1 MSTIGLNAHLLNLSA
16 SYRGAGIHCY
26 IHQLLLNLPTA
37 APQHRYL
44 AFLNDARMS
53 SPHTALQLR
62 RTRWPTQKPS
72 PRIVWEQTVLPI
84 ATYTE
89 QLDLL
94 HSLAFV
100 RPLVAHCP
108 VVITI
113 YDLSFVRMPERFP
126 RFQRFYLQTM
136 TRYSARRAAR
146 LLVISQ
152 STKDDVVRFC
162 GVSPDKIVVTYCG
175 VDEQFAPRSRH
186 EVEAFRAAKGLPSR
200 FILYLG
206 TLEPRKN
213 VPQIVKAYSQLRSH
227 DLSRNYKLVIAGAK
241 GWGYDEVFAAVEQ
254 HDLKDDV
261 IFAGYVPAEEL
272 PLWYNAAELFVYPSL
287 FEGFGLPVLEAMA
300 CGTPAITSNV
310 SSLPEVAG
318 DAALTITPT
327 DTRAL
332 SAAMTQ
338 VLCDAALRAQLR
350 ERGLRQAAQFSW
362 QRTAQQTAQVYADVL
377 KLDVTK

>member
-1 MSTIGLNAHLLNLSA
+1 M
-16 SYRGAGIHCY
+16 
-26 IHQLLLNLPTA
+26 
-37 APQHRYL
+37 
-44 AFLNDARMS
+44 
-53 SPHTALQLR
+53 QLR
-62 RTRWPTQKPS
+62 LTRWHTQKPL
-72 PRIVWEQTVLPI
+72 PRIVWEQMVLPI

-100 RPLVAHCP
+100 RPIVACCP

-126 RFQRFYLQTM
+126 RFQRLYLQTL

-152 STKDDVVRFC
+152 STKDDVVQFC
-162 GVSPDKIVVTYCG
+162 GVSSDKIVVTYCG

-186 EVEAFRAAKGLPSR
+186 EVETFRAAKGLPSR

-213 VPQIVKAYSQLRSH
+213 VPQIVRAYAALRSH
-227 DLSRNYKLVIAGAK
+227 DLSHDYKLVIAGAK

-254 HDLKDDV
+254 SGIKDDV
-261 IFAGYVPAEEL
+261 TFAGYVPAEEL

-332 SAAMTQ
+332 SDAMECA
-338 VLCDAALRAQLR
+338 LHDASLRAQLR
-350 ERGLRQAAQFSW
+350 ERGLRRASQFSW
-362 QRTAQQTAQVYADVL
+362 QRAAQQTAQVYADVL
-377 KLDVTK
+377 KLGVTK

>member
-1 MSTIGLNAHLLNLSA
+1 
-16 SYRGAGIHCY
+16 
-26 IHQLLLNLPTA
+26 
-37 APQHRYL
+37 
-44 AFLNDARMS
+44 
-53 SPHTALQLR
+53 
-62 RTRWPTQKPS
+62 
-72 PRIVWEQTVLPI
+72 
-84 ATYTE
+84 
-89 QLDLL
+89 
-94 HSLAFV
+94 
-100 RPLVAHCP
+100 
-108 VVITI
+108 
-113 YDLSFVRMPERFP
+113 
-126 RFQRFYLQTM
+126 M

-162 GVSPDKIVVTYCG
+162 DVSPDNVIVTYCG

-186 EVEAFRAAKGLPSR
+186 EVEAFRATKGLPSR

-213 VPQIVKAYSQLRSH
+213 VPQIVRAYAALRSD
-227 DLSRNYKLVIAGAK
+227 DLSRHYKLVIAGAK

-254 HDLKDDV
+254 NDLKDDV
-261 IFAGYVPAEEL
+261 MFAGYVPAEEL

-287 FEGFGLPVLEAMA
+287 FEGFGLPVLEALA

-332 SAAMTQ
+332 SEAMIR
-338 VLCDAALRAQLR
+338 VLRDAALRAQLR

-377 KLDVTK
+377 KLGVTK